1 MTDPEAMVFE
11 ALARG
16 RLIFPFKDELATLRK
31 EFAAGPL
38 TDAEAER
45 KLALE
50 GAFQTLLVKDKWFH
64 SAMEGGDIDTARH
77 IADEALKVCQE
88 LA

>member
-11 ALARG
+11 ALSRG
-16 RLIFPFKDELATLRK
+16 RLIFPFKDELSALRK
-31 EFAAGPL
+31 HAANGEL
-38 TDAEAER
+38 TDAETER

-50 GAFQTLLVKDKWFH
+50 GAFETLLVKDKWFH
-64 SAMEGGDIDTARH
+64 SAMEGGDTEAARKV
-77 IADEALKVCQE
+77 AEEALQVLQD